1 MEGGTDQRQHEE
13 KDDDDVDDPTLKP
26 LAGFEDL
33 TPREYGNS
41 VFDVVTE
48 VISQGISSCPSKS

>member
-13 KDDDDVDDPTLKP
+13 KDDVDDPTLKP

-33 TPREYGNS
+33 TPREYGNF